1 MQLLLLS
8 AIKDNKTAQK
18 FVRLRRIGMKFL
30 DCFFIFLL
38 SVNLRNSSNP
48 AQAYKSHQ

>member
-1 MQLLLLS
+1 VQQLLIAKIAVFMQLLLIS

-30 DCFFIFLL
+30 DCFFIFIIC
-38 SVNLRNSSNP
+38 
-48 AQAYKSHQ
+48 